1 MKDVVSNRILEY
13 ILPHSLNF
21 LKFFLK
27 SSFPVYAVFQ
37 HGSQSNSQ
45 SESSICFCTWFTRS
59 KMGNVLAASPT
70 NPSSSSNVTS
80 MPPPPPLTASPPI
93 EEKPQSAEKKSA
105 DNNPGTYEELHKAC
119 KGRFSWWNAHLAGFV
134 DFPVC

>member
-1 MKDVVSNRILEY
+1 
-13 ILPHSLNF
+13 
-21 LKFFLK
+21 
-27 SSFPVYAVFQ
+27 
-37 HGSQSNSQ
+37 
-45 SESSICFCTWFTRS
+45 
-59 KMGNVLAASPT
+59 MGNVLAASPT

-119 KGRFSWWNAHLAGFV
+119 KGRFSWRNAQYVLSRLRGFSGV
-134 DFPVC
+134 LSYDYRRSLSTALKKYVLSSSDIISLELF